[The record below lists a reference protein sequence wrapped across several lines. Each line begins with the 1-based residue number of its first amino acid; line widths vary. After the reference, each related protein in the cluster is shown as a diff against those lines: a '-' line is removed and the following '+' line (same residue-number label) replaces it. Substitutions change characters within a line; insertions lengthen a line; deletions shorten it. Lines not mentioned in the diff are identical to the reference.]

1 MASGSERLFW
11 GRLNLGLVIMLGLVL
26 LIGWQRPDD
35 KLRIV
40 MCDVGQGDATLISFK
55 SYQLLVDGGPDNSV
69 LNCLGKNMG
78 FWDRKIE
85 VVVMTHPQADHM
97 TGLIEVV
104 ERYEVGKLIVA
115 NVINDIPEFWRL
127 RQVVEEKQVEVRELV
142 KGDRLRLGAVEVKV
156 LWPKERG
163 GEPLAWEGGDEDR
176 QVLGMRSYQ
185 GDVNQMSLVLLGSF
199 GKFDFLLT
207 GDIGEK
213 EERELVAEL
222 EPVELLKIAHHG
234 SRYSSSQGFIEK
246 VRPEIGMIS
255 VSKKN
260 RFGHPTQAVLDRL
273 TEVGAKIMR
282 TDKDGMVRIVVEGRG
297 DYRVEVD

>member
-1 MASGSERLFW
+1 MASRSERRLW
-11 GRLNLGLVIMLGLVL
+11 SRLNLGLVMMLGLMFL
-26 LIGWQRPDD
+26 AWWQRPDN
-35 KLRIV
+35 KLRV
-40 MCDVGQGDATLISFK
+40 VVCDVGQGDAVLVSWK

-69 LNCLGKNMG
+69 LSCLGKNMG

-85 VVVMTHPQADHM
+85 AVVVTHPQADHM

-115 NVINDIPEFWRL
+115 NVVNDTSEFWRL
-127 RQVVEEKQVEVRELV
+127 RQVVEEKQVEVKELI
-142 KGDRLRLGAVEVKV
+142 KGDRLRLGAVELRV

-163 GEPLAWEGGDEDR
+163 GESLAWKGEDELV
-176 QVLGMRSYQ
+176 QVLGEKTFQ
-185 GDVNQMSLVLLGSF
+185 GDVNEVSLVLLGSF

-213 EERELVAEL
+213 EERELVEEL
-222 EPVELLKIAHHG
+222 GPVELLKVAHHG
-234 SRYSSSQGFIEK
+234 SRYSSSQRFIEQ
-246 VRPEIGMIS
+246 VRPEIGVIS

-260 RFGHPTQAVLDRL
+260 RFGHPTQTVLDRL

-282 TDKDGMVRIVVEGRG
+282 TDKDGMVRIITEGRG